1 MKEYRIR
8 ISASRT
14 RNLYTYDDD
23 NQKKFE
29 MEFESKNTNGNE
41 VPLNEVD
48 AVINMMY
55 EKLANLGKDVTL
67 ELESE

>member
-14 RNLYTYDDD
+14 RNVYSYDDD
-23 NQKKFE
+23 NRKMFE

-41 VPLNEVD
+41 VPLSEVD

-55 EKLANLGKDVTL
+55 EKLSNLSNDVKL
-67 ELESE
+67 EMESE